1 MKVVAVLG
9 SPHEDGFSSTL
20 AREVLRGA
28 ADVGHHVVIYEVN
41 KMNVKGCQ
49 GCRYCKEN
57 NADCIVQ
64 DDLKPYWKDLHE
76 CGALLVSSPNYASQ
90 VCGPMITFMNR
101 HYCLLD
107 RDWKVRVHAGI
118 KLIGVFS
125 QGNGNPEA
133 YKAQYN
139 WYLGDF
145 QNRDMALVDTLVH
158 AGNQPLTPDCEL
170 MRRAYSI
177 GKNLQ

>member
-9 SPHEDGFSSTL
+9 SPHETGFSSTL

-28 ADVGHHVVIYEVN
+28 ADAAHQVVIYEMN

-49 GCRYCKEN
+49 GCQHCKDN

-64 DDLKPYWKDLHE
+64 DDLEPYWKDLHE
-76 CGALLVSSPNYASQ
+76 CSALLVSGPIYASQ

-101 HYCLLD
+101 HYSLLD
-107 RDWKVRVHAGI
+107 REWKVRLHPGI
-118 KLIGVFS
+118 KLVGVFS
-125 QGNGNPEA
+125 QGNDDPKA
-133 YKAQYN
+133 YKAQYD

-145 QNRDMALVDTLVH
+145 QNRDMVLVDTLIH
-158 AGNQPLTPDCEL
+158 AGDQLLMPDGEQ
-170 MRRAYSI
+170 MQRAYRI
-177 GKNLQ
+177 GRSL

>member
-1 MKVVAVLG
+1 MKIVAVLG

-28 ADVGHHVVIYEVN
+28 ADIGHQVVLYEIN
-41 KMNVKGCQ
+41 KMNVRGCQ
-49 GCRYCKEN
+49 GCRCCKEN
-57 NADCIVQ
+57 NTDCIVE
-64 DDLKPYWKDLHE
+64 DDLRSYWKDLHA
-76 CGALLVSSPNYASQ
+76 CGALLVSSPVYASQ

-107 RDWKVRVHAGI
+107 SDWNVRIHPGI

-125 QGNGNPEA
+125 QGNGDVDA
-133 YKAQYN
+133 YKAQLK

-145 QNRDMALVDTLVH
+145 QNRAMVLVDMLIH
-158 AGNQPLTPDCEL
+158 AGNHPLTPESDL
-170 MRRAYSI
+170 MRRAYQT
-177 GKNLQ
+177 GYHL

>member
-1 MKVVAVLG
+1 MKVIAVLG
-9 SPHEDGFSSTL
+9 SPHENGFSSTL
-20 AREVLRGA
+20 AREVLRGVA
-28 ADVGHHVVIYEVN
+28 EAGHQVVIYEIN

-49 GCRYCKEN
+49 GCRSCKDN
-57 NADCIVQ
+57 NMDCLVE
-64 DDLKPYWKDLHE
+64 DDLKPYWKELHE

-107 RDWKVRVHAGI
+107 KDWKVRIHPGI

-125 QGNGNPEA
+125 QGNGDPDA
-133 YKAQYN
+133 YKAQYK

-145 QNRDMALVDTLVH
+145 QNRAMLLVDTLIH
-158 AGNQPLTPDCEL
+158 AGNQPLTPDCDL
-170 MRRAYSI
+170 MRRAFQT
-177 GKNLQ
+177 GRNL

>member
-9 SPHEDGFSSTL
+9 SPRENGFSSTL

-28 ADVGHHVVIYEVN
+28 VDAGHQVVTYEVN
-41 KMNVKGCQ
+41 KMNVRGCQ

-57 NADCIVQ
+57 NADCIVP

-76 CGALLVSSPNYASQ
+76 CGALVVSSPNYASQ

-107 RDWKVRVHAGI
+107 VDWKVRVHPGI
-118 KLIGVFS
+118 KLVGVFS
-125 QGNGNPEA
+125 QGNRSPDT
-133 YKAQYN
+133 YRAQYN

-145 QNRDMALVDTLVH
+145 QNRDMVLVDTLIH
-158 AGNQPLTPDCEL
+158 MGRQPLPPDGEL
-170 MRRAYSI
+170 MRRAYSV
-177 GKNLQ
+177 GQNL

>member
-1 MKVVAVLG
+1 MKVIAVLG
-9 SPHEDGFSSTL
+9 SPHEQGFSSTL

-28 ADVGHHVVIYEVN
+28 ADAGHQVVIYEIN
-41 KMNVKGCQ
+41 KMLVKGCQ
-49 GCRYCKEN
+49 GCRSCKDN
-57 NADCIVQ
+57 NVDCIVE
-64 DDLKPYWKDLHE
+64 DDLRLYWKDLHE

-107 RDWKVRVHAGI
+107 RDWNVRIHAGI

-125 QGNGNPEA
+125 QGNGDPEA
-133 YKAQYN
+133 YIPQYK

-145 QNRDMALVDTLVH
+145 QNRAMVLVGMLIH
-158 AGNQPLTPDCEL
+158 AGNQPLTPDSGL
-170 MRRAYSI
+170 MRRAYNI
-177 GKNLQ
+177 GKNL

>member
-9 SPHEDGFSSTL
+9 SPRETGFSSTL

-28 ADVGHHVVIYEVN
+28 ADAGHNAIVYEVN

-49 GCRYCKEN
+49 GCRQCKDN

-64 DDLKPYWKDLHE
+64 DDLEPYWKDLRT
-76 CGALLVSSPNYASQ
+76 CGALVVSSPIYAAQ
-90 VCGPMITFMNR
+90 ICGPMITFMNR

-107 RDWKVRVHAGI
+107 RDWKVRIRPGI
-118 KLIGVFS
+118 KLVGVFS
-125 QGNGNPEA
+125 QGNDDPEA
-133 YKAQYN
+133 YIQQCN

-145 QNRDMALVDTLVH
+145 QNRDMMLVDTLIH
-158 AGNQPLTPDCEL
+158 AGDQPLAPDGEL

-177 GKNLQ
+177 GKDL